1 MELLMPV
8 LFIFILGGFFLY
20 NPVRKK
26 YSSIIG
32 VGGSYLV
39 AIGLILVISLICSIF
54 SPSMRESMD
63 GGVAGLIIYIVL
75 ALVTIAYLAFIMM
88 TRCTTVTQRV
98 MLPFVILIIAFDFA
112 TRMLASLVFHIPM
125 ESGQNNEFEFP
136 KFIYDDAENSWELMN
151 SGADNATY
159 YCQKTGETSKMLY
172 KSDFEYGAPSG
183 FHLR

>member
-8 LFIFILGGFFLY
+8 LLIFILGGFFLY

-32 VGGSYLV
+32 VGGSYIV
-39 AIGLILVISLICSIF
+39 AIGLILVISLICAIF
-54 SPSMRESMD
+54 SPSMRASMD
-63 GGVAGLIIYIVL
+63 GGVVGLIIYIVL
-75 ALVTIAYLAFIMM
+75 ALLTVAYLAFIMM
-88 TRCTTVTQRV
+88 TRCTTVMQRV
-98 MLPFVILIIAFDFA
+98 MLPFVILIIAFGFA
-112 TRMLASLVFHIPM
+112 TRMLASLVFHLPM
-125 ESGQNNEFEFP
+125 ESGEKNEFEFP
-136 KFIYDDAENSWELMN
+136 KYIYDDAENPWELMN

-159 YCQKTGETSKMLY
+159 HCQKTGEISKVLY